1 MKRRPKGHVDS
12 DLGVTPLGSLTPEE
26 GMTLRKED
34 QAGPKVSESRI
45 QAVDASSTKRGLKP
59 GALGLKP
66 GALGLVRAPHSN
78 DTA

>member
-12 DLGVTPLGSLTPEE
+12 DVGVTPVGSLTPEA

-45 QAVDASSTKRGLKP
+45 
-59 GALGLKP
+59 
-66 GALGLVRAPHSN
+66 
-78 DTA
+78 